1 MPSETN
7 ADSSTI
13 NQPPRPVKR
22 LSQSKLKPTA
32 KIPTDLN
39 ALIDKNDEADEDTA
53 KDDEGDF
60 YGNDPFTF
68 EQLQK
73 HWKDFAA
80 LKKSE
85 GKDAEHMVLQQDI
98 YLKELTTV
106 VIKLTNAVKIDIL
119 DRFRSDLVTHLK
131 SKLNNGKLVLEIE
144 LVKEEA
150 KRMIYTNKEKFDYL
164 AEKKPILKQLKDR
177 LGLDPDF

>member
-1 MPSETN
+1 
-7 ADSSTI
+7 
-13 NQPPRPVKR
+13 
-22 LSQSKLKPTA
+22 
-32 KIPTDLN
+32 
-39 ALIDKNDEADEDTA
+39 
-53 KDDEGDF
+53 
-60 YGNDPFTF
+60 
-68 EQLQK
+68 
-73 HWKDFAA
+73 
-80 LKKSE
+80 
-85 GKDAEHMVLQQDI
+85 MVLQQEI
-98 YLKELTTV
+98 YLKDLTTV